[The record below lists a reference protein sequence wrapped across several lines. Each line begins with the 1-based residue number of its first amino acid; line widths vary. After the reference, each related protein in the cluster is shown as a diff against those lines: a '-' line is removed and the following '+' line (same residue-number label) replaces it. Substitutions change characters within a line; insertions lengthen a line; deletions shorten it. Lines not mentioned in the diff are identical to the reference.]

1 MFSIKQDL
9 AIKRNWLK
17 LRITGSFIDNNC
29 TTLQE
34 KTIINEINLLRKVLI
49 DSFDE
54 NSRNLGLKVP
64 VHRCWFSP
72 CKCKAKYRVGN
83 TDLYLCKKHS
93 DAEQDLI
100 KLYGN

>member
-1 MFSIKQDL
+1 MPSIKQDL

-17 LRITGSFIDNNC
+17 LRVMGSFIDNNC

-54 NSRNLGLKVP
+54 NSRNLGLNVP
-64 VHRCWFSP
+64 EHRCYFGS
-72 CKCKAKYRVGN
+72 CRCKAKYRVGN
-83 TDLYLCKKHS
+83 TNLYLCKKHLYH
-93 DAEQDLI
+93 ERNLI
-100 KLYGN
+100 ELYGN

>member
-1 MFSIKQDL
+1 MVNPCTG
-9 AIKRNWLK
+9 AK
-17 LRITGSFIDNNC
+17 LPKIDNARERY
-29 TTLQE
+29 LS
-34 KTIINEINLLRKVLI
+34 INEINLLRKVLI

-64 VHRCWFSP
+64 EHRCWFSP

-83 TDLYLCKKHS
+83 TNLYLCKKHS

-100 KLYGN
+100 ELYGN